1 MVKLTPWQMV
11 VEALKAEGID
21 RVFGLPG
28 NPLHFV
34 ADLNQH
40 SDIKPILVRHEHSGA
55 TLAYATARMT
65 GRPAVCFTNPGPGIT
80 NLATALL
87 EATCGS
93 LPVIA
98 LSNGVPL
105 STDGMG
111 AFQELDSV
119 ALMRPVTKWATR
131 VVDPQPTPWVMQR
144 AFSLA
149 KNGRP

>member
-1 MVKLTPWQMV
+1 MARFTPWQMV

-55 TLAYATARMT
+55 TLAYATARTT

-87 EATCGS
+87 EVATCGRCHNLEANRIHYVLRCNPQRGFSKEYSWLKEFHS
-93 LPVIA
+93 LC
-98 LSNGVPL
+98 
-105 STDGMG
+105 
-111 AFQELDSV
+111 
-119 ALMRPVTKWATR
+119 
-131 VVDPQPTPWVMQR
+131 
-144 AFSLA
+144 
-149 KNGRP
+149 